1 MAQSYATRFVPSLEG
16 LRGIAALGILLTHVA
31 FQTHLDP
38 RSVIGGMLARFD
50 FFVALF
56 FSLSAFVLW
65 RKYRAHGTRDYL
77 RHRASRILP
86 AYLVC
91 VATIL
96 LFLPGINASPSV
108 ILANLTLTQVFHPDA
123 LLPGLTHLWSLSV
136 EVSFYLLLPLL
147 LWGFQRLG
155 ARARVL
161 GILGLA
167 LLGPLWILSCETLF
181 PGAELNLQLIPF
193 SYLPW
198 FALGLFA
205 AEIETRII
213 PRTRSWGVRRVLL
226 LRLSAWAGAL
236 LVALVA
242 SRESFGPI
250 GLVHP
255 SPTEFLARIL
265 AGTLFAA
272 LILLPYALIQEHRT
286 LLTTPAALSVG
297 RWSYSLFLWHVGVLA
312 LVFPLLGIPL
322 FSGHTLLVGAL
333 TIALSLVISWAS
345 YEWIE
350 KPCRSWFR
358 SKA

>member
-16 LRGIAALGILLTHVA
+16 LRGVAALGILLTHVA

-38 RSVIGGMLARFD
+38 RSIIGGILARFD

-65 RKYRAHGTRDYL
+65 RKYRVQGTGDYL

-86 AYLVC
+86 PYLVC

-96 LFLPGINASPSV
+96 LFLPGITASPSA

-147 LWGFQRLG
+147 LRGFRHLNASARL
-155 ARARVL
+155 L
-161 GILGLA
+161 GILGFA
-167 LLGPLWILSCETLF
+167 LIGPLWILSSETLF
-181 PGAELNLQLIPF
+181 PTVELNLQLIPF
-193 SYLPW
+193 SYFPW

-213 PRTRSWGVRRVLL
+213 PRTTTLTPRQVLL
-226 LRLSAWAGAL
+226 IRAGAWAGAL

-255 SPTEFLARIL
+255 SPSEFLARIL

-286 LLTTPAALSVG
+286 LLSTPAALQVG

-333 TIALSLVISWAS
+333 SLALSLVISWAS

-350 KPCRSWFR
+350 KPCRRWFR